1 MTRRA
6 LVLAA
11 TVGAVALS
19 TALGAATLAAE
30 PSPVPST
37 LGARVVPNAL
47 RLDDGRTLTVY
58 SLAGGLV
65 ERFTLTTDDPAYTVE
80 PATFTLPAGGSQ
92 VVTLATVGQADAM
105 LTIRAEAI
113 DATSAGVTSAIVLD
127 VALRWA
133 SPLEKIARTLG
144 PYAAFAVLIAA
155 ALAVLV
161 VTVATRRK
169 DTAP

>member
-1 MTRRA
+1 MNRRA
-6 LVLAA
+6 ILAA
-11 TVGAVALS
+11 AAVALVALAGA
-19 TALGAATLAAE
+19 TAALAAE
-30 PSPVPST
+30 PSPILGT
-37 LGARVVPNAL
+37 LGARVVPNVL

-65 ERFTLTTDDPAYTVE
+65 ERFTLTTSDPAAYTVV

-105 LTIRAEAI
+105 LTIRAEAL

>member
-1 MTRRA
+1 MNRRA
-6 LVLAA
+6 ILAA
-11 TVGAVALS
+11 AAVALVALAGA
-19 TALGAATLAAE
+19 TAALAAE
-30 PSPVPST
+30 PSPIPGT
-37 LGARVVPNAL
+37 LGARVVPAPL
-47 RLDDGRTLTVY
+47 PLDDGRTMTVY

-65 ERFTLTTDDPAYTVE
+65 ERFTLSTDDPAYTVE
-80 PATFTLPAGGSQ
+80 PAAFTLAAGGSQ
-92 VVTLATVGQADAM
+92 LVTLATVGQADAM
-105 LTIRAEAI
+105 LTIRAEAL